1 MTNVQPNR
9 TVNRTV
15 RRGRLFSEIQW
26 SEEKKAQWRAERA
39 AFYQRCKP
47 IFDRL
52 KPELIKTHYNWYMA
66 VEPDSGDYFID
77 KDDMV
82 ATKMC
87 RQKHPNAIPFLFRI
101 NHTGACGTI

>member
-1 MTNVQPNR
+1 
-9 TVNRTV
+9 
-15 RRGRLFSEIQW
+15 
-26 SEEKKAQWRAERA
+26 
-39 AFYQRCKP
+39 
-47 IFDRL
+47 
-52 KPELIKTHYNWYMA
+52 MA

>member
-9 TVNRTV
+9 TVNLTV
-15 RRGRLFSEIQW
+15 RRGRLFPEIQW
-26 SEEKKAQWRAERA
+26 SEEKKAQWRAERE

-101 NHTGACGTI
+101 NRTGACGTI